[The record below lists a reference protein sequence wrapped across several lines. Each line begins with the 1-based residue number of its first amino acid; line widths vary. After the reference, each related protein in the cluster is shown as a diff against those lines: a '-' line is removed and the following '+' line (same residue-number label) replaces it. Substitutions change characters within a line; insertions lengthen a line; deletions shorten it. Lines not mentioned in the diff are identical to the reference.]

1 MTNRERTPAEETA
14 AAAREAVERLTA
26 RGLRLATAESTVG
39 GLIGHALTDVPGAS
53 RVFPGGITAYANPP
67 KQALLGV
74 PAAVLE
80 EYGSVSPETALA
92 MAQGAGAAFGA
103 DLALAETG
111 IASAL
116 PPERATPERPPGLY
130 FIALVARDY
139 AHVARRIF
147 PGLFHGHNL
156 LIAYFFIRPAQRR
169 PAWIVVLWYANL
181 IQMRQ

>member
-1 MTNRERTPAEETA
+1 MSSAGNVVPADETA

-26 RGLRLATAESTVG
+26 HGLRLATAESTVG
-39 GLIGHALTDVPGAS
+39 GLIGHTLTDVPGSS

-74 PAAVLE
+74 AASVLE
-80 EYGSVSPETALA
+80 ERGSVSPETALA
-92 MAQGAGAAFGA
+92 MAQGASAAFGS

-116 PPERATPERPPGLY
+116 PPERASPERPPGLY

-139 AHVARRIF
+139 AHVVRRVF
-147 PGLFHGHNL
+147 PGGREETKQRAAAAALGL
-156 LIAYFFIRPAQRR
+156 VLAYLDELDASGG
-169 PAWIVVLWYANL
+169 AEE
-181 IQMRQ
+181 